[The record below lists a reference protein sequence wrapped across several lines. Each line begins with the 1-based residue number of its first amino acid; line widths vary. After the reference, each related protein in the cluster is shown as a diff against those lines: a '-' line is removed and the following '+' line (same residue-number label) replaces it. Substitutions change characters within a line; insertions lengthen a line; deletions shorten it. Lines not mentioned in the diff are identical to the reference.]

1 VRHDFEL
8 PPDWA
13 IEIFSPEQKA
23 NKVDDRLSFALI
35 QQLVY
40 TNIRI
45 KDQYL
50 PSVQALLSGETS
62 PIEASRAINYQKPI
76 FVPKSKQRFKLKT
89 RKAIEL
95 LNRNRNS
102 D

>member
-23 NKVDDRLSFALI
+23 NKVDDCLSFALI

-62 PIEASRAINYQKPI
+62 PIEASRAIESPETH
-76 FVPKSKQRFKLKT
+76 FRSKIQA
-89 RKAIEL
+89 AIQA
-95 LNRNRNS
+95 
-102 D
+102 